1 MPIIFTY
8 PTITPKTAD
17 LVLLSDSA
25 SGKPTKT
32 ATVGS
37 ITGVISDVVAPIAD
51 NSTGTTGQIA
61 IGADYIYICTATNT
75 WRRIQVTGSGW

>member
-37 ITGVISDVVAPIAD
+37 ITGVISDVVAPATTT
-51 NSTGTTGQIA
+51 STGTAGQIA
-61 IGADYIYICTATNT
+61 VSGKYLYLCYATNE
-75 WRRIQVTGSGW
+75 WRRVLVDGTW